1 MAITEDVPVR
11 ATKKSFDIV
20 EHLMKTGGGDVSEIA
35 DEFGMATSTAHDHLT
50 TLHDLGYVVK
60 ERGHYHLSL
69 RFLDVGERVRN
80 RMELYKTAR
89 PELQE
94 LAEMTGEHAS
104 LVVEEHGR
112 GVLVETIRGSKAVKI
127 DTHNGM
133 RIRLHTTAPAK
144 AILAN
149 LPAER
154 IEKIVDEFGLP
165 AMTENTIT
173 DRDELFEELEQIR
186 QQGYALDRE
195 ERIQGMQSVAAPIM
209 DRNENVRGAIS
220 VYGPS
225 NRMDND
231 RFEEDIPD
239 MLLRSANIIEL
250 NMNYQ

>member
-1 MAITEDVPVR
+1 MTVTQDVPVQ
-11 ATKKSFDIV
+11 ATKKSFEIV
-20 EHLMKTGGGDVSEIA
+20 EYLMTADGGDVADIA
-35 DEFGMATSTAHDHLT
+35 DHFQMATSTVHDHLT
-50 TLHDLGYVVK
+50 TLHGLGYVVK
-60 ERGHYHLSL
+60 ERGEYHLSL

-80 RMELYKTAR
+80 RMQLYKTAR
-89 PELQE
+89 PELQD
-94 LAEMTGEHAS
+94 LAENTGEHAS
-104 LVVEEHGR
+104 LIVEEHGR
-112 GVLVETIRGSKAVKI
+112 GVLVETVRGPKAVKI

-149 LPAER
+149 LPQER
-154 IEKIVDEFGLP
+154 IDEIVDEFGLP

-173 DRDELFEELEQIR
+173 DRETLAEELEQIR

-209 DRNENVRGAIS
+209 DRDENVRGAIS

-225 NRMDND
+225 NRMEND
-231 RFEEDIPD
+231 RFNEDIPD

-250 NMNYQ
+250 NLNYQ